1 MRTPE
6 HELSYQAVNAQT
18 QRYTPTYGSTSPVFI
33 MHSCQKGAGAV
44 SAVCLASAQSSH
56 MFSEMWEFEL
66 AQGGLRSSTLLIS
79 LSLHTNPAV
88 FSMQV
93 KGGGLVGYV
102 LYLPLC
108 FCISNE

>member
-1 MRTPE
+1 M
-6 HELSYQAVNAQT
+6 
-18 QRYTPTYGSTSPVFI
+18 YGSTSPVFI

-79 LSLHTNPAV
+79 LSLHTHKPCSLFNA
-88 FSMQV
+88 SER
-93 KGGGLVGYV
+93 GGGLAGYV